1 MAKTSGGVRTL
12 KTGSREYRKRE
23 SEVNE
28 MIASGKYQSV
38 KMSSGGGYV
47 AIEKSTFKHK
57 PEELEVANILAS
69 KGYKVILKNEAG
81 QIKSADGTIFS
92 ATFEQRTPK
101 QSRFKK
107 SLEHAKNKN
116 TEKQKIDIG
125 VVYDKYRIYN
135 KKDVEIGIK
144 DYESQNKYR
153 FKQIIVISNKGN
165 VHIHRHN
172 N

>member
-1 MAKTSGGVRTL
+1 MAKTSGGVRAL
-12 KTGSREYRKRE
+12 KIGSREYRKRE
-23 SEVNE
+23 NE
-28 MIASGKYQSV
+28 IKDMMASGKYQSV

-47 AIEKSTFKHK
+47 AIEKSTSKHK
-57 PEELEVANILAS
+57 PEEIEAANILAN
-69 KGYKVILKNEAG
+69 KGYKVILKDEAG
-81 QIKSADGTIFS
+81 QIKSADGTIFL
-92 ATFEQRTPK
+92 ATFEQRTPT
-101 QSRFKK
+101 QSKFKK
-107 SLEHAKNKN
+107 SLEHAKSKN
-116 TEKQKIDIG
+116 TENQKIDIA

-165 VHIHRHN
+165 VHKHRHN